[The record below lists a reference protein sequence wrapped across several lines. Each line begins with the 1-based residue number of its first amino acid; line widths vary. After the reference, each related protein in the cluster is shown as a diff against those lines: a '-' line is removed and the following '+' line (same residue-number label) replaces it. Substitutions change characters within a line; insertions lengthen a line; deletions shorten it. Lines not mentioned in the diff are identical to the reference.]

1 MPTTIPAT
9 ARSRRAA
16 TNRPPQHNT
25 PAHLSDLCPPE
36 RPAAYPREPSY
47 QSPRSSAEPAQ
58 GFSPKELGHLSRVDQ
73 RLEAAYSAQEGTR
86 SRLSMLYAQLSTFA
100 PFPVREVAM
109 KALRLIGQALG
120 FGSASER
127 AEHEAVQRAISSRV
141 KAVKEIHTRFIR
153 DEERAVRRQFRGRTF
168 VANPQTP
175 KVLTQVAIPEG
186 KAFVSFT
193 KLRSLINQE
202 MGDLGSRIRMICPS
216 SERIILYRQ
225 RPNKSW
231 DSLELAWRRP
241 GKVDVVRNG
250 VELGNLFND
259 DALLAAK
266 AFAQGKC
273 FSLKERVQPADAVW
287 KVA

>member
-9 ARSRRAA
+9 ARSRLAA
-16 TNRPPQHNT
+16 TNRPFQHNT
-25 PAHLSDLCPPE
+25 PANLSDLCPPE
-36 RPAAYPREPSY
+36 KPAAYARGESVR
-47 QSPRSSAEPAQ
+47 SPLSSAEPAQ
-58 GFSPKELGHLSRVDQ
+58 GFSQEELRQLSRVDQ
-73 RLEAAYSAQEGTR
+73 KLEAAYSAQDGAR

-100 PFPVREVAM
+100 PFPVREVAT

-127 AEHEAVQRAISSRV
+127 AEHEAVQQAISSRV
-141 KAVKEIHTRFIR
+141 KAVKEIHARFIR

-202 MGDLGSRIRMICPS
+202 MGDLGPRIRMLCPS
-216 SERIILYRQ
+216 NERIILYRQ

-259 DALLAAK
+259 DALLAAR
-266 AFAQGKC
+266 AFAQGKR
-273 FSLKERVQPADAVW
+273 FSLKERAQAPDTVW

>member
-1 MPTTIPAT
+1 MPTAIPNA
-9 ARSRRAA
+9 ARSSRAA
-16 TNRPPQHNT
+16 TNRPSQHNT
-25 PAHLSDLCPPE
+25 PANLADLRSPE
-36 RPAAYPREPSY
+36 RAAAHQQKPSLP
-47 QSPRSSAEPAQ
+47 SAHSSAEPAQ
-58 GFSPKELGHLSRVDQ
+58 GFSPKELAHLGRVDQ
-73 RLEAAYSAQEGTR
+73 RLEAAYSAQDGAR

-100 PFPVREVAM
+100 PFPVREVAT
-109 KALRLIGQALG
+109 KALRLIGRALG

-127 AEHEAVQRAISSRV
+127 AEHEAVQQAISSRV
-141 KAVKEIHTRFIR
+141 KAVKEIHARFIR

-202 MGDLGSRIRMICPS
+202 MGDLGPRIRMLCPS
-216 SERIILYRQ
+216 NERIILYRQ

-259 DALLAAK
+259 DALLAAR
-266 AFAQGKC
+266 AFAQGKR
-273 FSLKERVQPADAVW
+273 FSLKERAQAPDTVW